1 MRSLSLGK
9 TLLAFAEYILGSEDE
24 WSVVWGSDEKEES
37 KEEENTEELPKDIVR
52 LPSS

>member
-1 MRSLSLGK
+1 MGK
-9 TLLAFAEYILGSEDE
+9 TLLAFAEYILGSDDG

-37 KEEENTEELPKDIVR
+37 EEEENTEVLTDDMVR